1 MNWWDKAKR
10 NDTLPQAMKVK
21 AILLA
26 GGHGSRLYP
35 FTKYT
40 QKTLLPLYERPV
52 IDYALGT
59 IRRAGIK
66 DITIVSNQFIG
77 QITKH
82 VGAGFPDE
90 RIHYVL
96 EEETTGVADAL
107 NLARVYN
114 EDCRL
119 LIYFS
124 DNITTIELEAEVARF
139 NLEEDMP
146 GCVLLARI
154 EPNPEAFGVAVLGDN
169 GEVVDIVEKP
179 PNPPSNLAIGGIYM
193 FDERFWSFVDAGVAE
208 NGKNF
213 SISDVTRAYVRDG
226 SAKLLT
232 VGEETWVD
240 CGTPDSLLQASMMA
254 KEGKLN
260 PSPFRT

>member
-1 MNWWDKAKR
+1 
-10 NDTLPQAMKVK
+10 MKVK

-40 QKTLLPLYERPV
+40 QKTLLPLHERPV

-77 QITKH
+77 QIAKH
-82 VGAGFPDE
+82 VGSGLPDE
-90 RIHYVL
+90 QIHYVL
-96 EEETTGVADAL
+96 EEEPTGVADAL

-119 LIYFS
+119 LVYFS
-124 DNITTIELEAEVARF
+124 DNITTVEFQDEISRF
-139 NLEEDMP
+139 SRSEEQP
-146 GCVLLARI
+146 GCVLLARN
-154 EPNPEAFGVAVLGDN
+154 EQHPEAFGVAVLDGS

-179 PNPPSNLAIGGIYM
+179 EVPPSNLAIGGIYM
-193 FDERFWSFVDAGVAE
+193 FDEDFWSLVDAGVEKKSKA
-208 NGKNF
+208 F
-213 SISDVTRAYVRDG
+213 SITDVTRAYVRKG
-226 SAKLLT
+226 AAKLLT
-232 VGEETWVD
+232 VGEETWID
-240 CGTPDSLLQASMMA
+240 CGTPDSLLQAALMA

-260 PSPFRT
+260 PHPFRT

>member
-1 MNWWDKAKR
+1 
-10 NDTLPQAMKVK
+10 MKVK

-40 QKTLLPLYERPV
+40 QKTLLPLHNRPV

-59 IRRAGIK
+59 IRRAGIT

-82 VGAGFPDE
+82 VGAGLPNE

-96 EEETTGVADAL
+96 EEEPTGVADAL
-107 NLARVYN
+107 NLARAYN

-124 DNITTIELEAEVARF
+124 DNITTVELTEEVGTFSNAEHP
-139 NLEEDMP
+139 P
-146 GCVLLARI
+146 GCILLARQ
-154 EPNPEAFGVAVLGDN
+154 EANPQAFGVAVLGQN

-179 PNPPSNLAIGGIYM
+179 ENPPSNLAIGGIYM
-193 FDERFWSFVDAGVAE
+193 FDEAFWSFLDLGVE
-208 NGKNF
+208 EKGENF
-213 SISDVTRAYVRDG
+213 SITDVNRRYIQQG
-226 SAKLLT
+226 MAKLIT
-232 VGEETWVD
+232 VGEDTWVD
-240 CGTPDSLLQASMMA
+240 CGTPDSLLHASNMA
-254 KEGKLN
+254 KDGKLN
-260 PSPFRT
+260 PNPFRT

>member
-1 MNWWDKAKR
+1 
-10 NDTLPQAMKVK
+10 MKVK

-40 QKTLLPLYERPV
+40 QKTLLPLHNRPV

-59 IRRAGIK
+59 IRRAGIT

-82 VGAGFPDE
+82 VGAGLPDE

-96 EEETTGVADAL
+96 EEEPTGVADAL
-107 NLARVYN
+107 NLARAYN

-124 DNITTIELEAEVARF
+124 DNITTVELTEEVGTFSNAEHP
-139 NLEEDMP
+139 P
-146 GCVLLARI
+146 GCILLARQ
-154 EPNPEAFGVAVLGDN
+154 EANPQAFGVAVLGQN

-179 PNPPSNLAIGGIYM
+179 ENPPSDLAIGGIYM
-193 FDERFWSFVDAGVAE
+193 FDEAFWSFLDLGVE
-208 NGKNF
+208 EKGGDF
-213 SISDVTRAYVRDG
+213 SITDVNRRYIQQG
-226 SAKLLT
+226 MAKLIT
-232 VGEETWVD
+232 VGEDTWVD
-240 CGTPDSLLQASMMA
+240 CGTPDSLLHASNMA
-254 KEGKLN
+254 KDGKLN
-260 PSPFRT
+260 PNPFRT